1 MLLLG
6 DSGAGKT
13 CLLLRH
19 ANNMFSETFIT
30 TIGIDFKIKFFRHKE
45 LDYKVIWWDT
55 AGQERFRSVTTSY
68 IKGAQGILLVLD
80 VTNPNAIANMERW
93 IEDVVAR
100 APNGV

>member
-19 ANNMFSETFIT
+19 ASKMFSETFIT
-30 TIGIDFKIKFFRHKE
+30 TIGIDFKIKYTTHREKV
-45 LDYKVIWWDT
+45 YKVVWWDT

-68 IKGAQGILLVLD
+68 IKGA
-80 VTNPNAIANMERW
+80 
-93 IEDVVAR
+93 
-100 APNGV
+100 